1 MKGRI
6 SEVFDSVQGEG
17 LYLGEKQIFVRF
29 YGCNLKCRYCDTVL
43 SSFME
48 YEPEELMKELEL
60 YREKY
65 HSISFTGGEP
75 LLQTEFLKEILKS
88 TRKNNLK
95 NYLETNGTLHKELE
109 DVIDYI
115 DIVAMDFKL
124 PSSTGLNDFWE
135 EHRLFL
141 KIASKREVF
150 VKTIICSNTKEE
162 DLIKAAR
169 LIRETAQEAVLI
181 LQPNGSE
188 EKVYLHDK
196 LETFKDICRKERV
209 TYCCVEQLHRVI
221 GVK

>member
-29 YGCNLKCRYCDTVL
+29 YGCNLECEFCDTKL
-43 SSFME
+43 KSFME

-75 LLQTEFLKEILKS
+75 LFQKEFLKEILKS
-88 TRKNNLK
+88 TRKNNFK
-95 NYLETNGTLHKELE
+95 NYLESNGTLHKELE
-109 DVIDYI
+109 DVIDYV
-115 DIVAMDFKL
+115 DIVSMDLKL
-124 PSSTGLNDFWE
+124 PSSTGLGDFWE

-141 KIASKREVF
+141 KTASSKEVF
-150 VKTIICSNTKEE
+150 IKTIVCGNTQEE
-162 DLIKAAR
+162 DLIRGLR
-169 LIRETAQEAVLI
+169 LIRETAQEAVLV
-181 LQPNGSE
+181 LQLNSNE
-188 EKVYLHDK
+188 DRVYLHDK
-196 LETFKDICRKERV
+196 LETFKEICRKERV
-209 TYCCVEQLHRVI
+209 TYCCVEQIHKAI